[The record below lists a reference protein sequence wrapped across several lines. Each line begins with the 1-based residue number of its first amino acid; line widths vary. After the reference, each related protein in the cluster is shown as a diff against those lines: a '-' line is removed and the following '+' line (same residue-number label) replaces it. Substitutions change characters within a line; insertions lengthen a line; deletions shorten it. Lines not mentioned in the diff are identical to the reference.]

1 MDEIEKRRERQHDD
15 KAQCRYTAA
24 QQEETIRSPA
34 DSKKNR
40 AQTFDEQEN
49 GGSRHCAAENRSAG
63 FGAEE
68 NTAQQQYCKNQKQQS
83 NNIVCW

>member
-1 MDEIEKRRERQHDD
+1 MDETEKRRERQYND

-49 GGSRHCAAENRSAG
+49 GGSRHCAAENRAAG
-63 FGAEE
+63 IGVEE
-68 NTAQQQYCKNQKQQS
+68 NTVQQQYCKNQKQQS
-83 NNIVCW
+83 NKIVCR

>member
-1 MDEIEKRRERQHDD
+1 MDETEKRRERQYDD

-49 GGSRHCAAENRSAG
+49 GGSRHCAAENRTAG
-63 FGAEE
+63 IGAEE
-68 NTAQQQYCKNQKQQS
+68 NTVQQQHCKNQKQQS
-83 NNIVCW
+83 NKIVCR